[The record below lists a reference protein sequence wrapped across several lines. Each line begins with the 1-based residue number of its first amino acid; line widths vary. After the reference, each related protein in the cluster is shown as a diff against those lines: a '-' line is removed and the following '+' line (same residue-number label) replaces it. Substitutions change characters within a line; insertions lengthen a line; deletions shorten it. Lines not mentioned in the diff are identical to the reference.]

1 MRAWVVVVL
10 AWLCLAASARA
21 ENRLALVIGNDDY
34 QHIDKLQKAVADAK
48 AYAAV
53 LREKGF
59 SVQEG
64 YDLSILPQS
73 GHTTGRY
80 FDKVTFESNIF
91 NMLGDLQR
99 WRLHRSTEQFNC
111 AI

>member
-1 MRAWVVVVL
+1 MRAAFVVLL
-10 AWLCLAASARA
+10 AWLCLSAPALA

-34 QHIDKLQKAVADAK
+34 QHIDKLQKAKADAK

-64 YDLSILPQS
+64 YNLSILDMSGAVADFVARIHPGDSAVFVYS
-73 GHTTGRY
+73 GHGWS
-80 FDKVTFESNIF
+80 D
-91 NMLGDLQR
+91 
-99 WRLHRSTEQFNC
+99 
-111 AI
+111 